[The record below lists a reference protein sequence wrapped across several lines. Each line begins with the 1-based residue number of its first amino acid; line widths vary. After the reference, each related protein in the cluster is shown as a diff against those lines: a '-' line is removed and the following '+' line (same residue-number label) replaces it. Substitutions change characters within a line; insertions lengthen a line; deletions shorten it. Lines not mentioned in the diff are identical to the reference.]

1 MADEAGSGHLD
12 RVLVAVPGAE
22 VALPSRSR
30 DQLLDELRR
39 RDDGEEAVAAFEAV
53 GLSRPVELDVLSQVV
68 VVETIREMETRGAL
82 PDGLR
87 DLLEALV
94 DELHH
99 HER

>member
-1 MADEAGSGHLD
+1 MADEAGSGRLN
-12 RVLVAVPGAE
+12 RVLVAVPGAD
-22 VALPSRSR
+22 VALPSASC

-39 RDDGEEAVAAFEAV
+39 RDDGEDAIAAFEAASA
-53 GLSRPVELDVLSQVV
+53 SRPVELDVLSQVV
-68 VVETIREMETRGAL
+68 VVETIREMETSGAL

-87 DLLEALV
+87 DLLEAVV